1 MRASRLVSILL
12 LLQTRGRMSGQ
23 ELARELD
30 VSVRTIYRDVE
41 SLSTS
46 GVPIYADRGP
56 TGGFQLL
63 DGYRT
68 RLTGLTPQE
77 AESLFLAGIP
87 GPAADLGLGQVLSA
101 AQLKLKAALPADL
114 RERAGRIGE
123 RFHLDAP
130 GWWQDEERPPF
141 LAIVA
146 DAVWNERMIEIR
158 YQRWGGEVTRKL
170 APLGIVLKGGAW
182 YLVASAEGQI
192 RTYRT
197 IRIMTLEPLD
207 ETFERPPDFDLAS
220 YWQEW
225 GNEFQQRLY
234 QQEAVVRFSP
244 AGIEIVSYLMEPYL
258 QRVVLGHVVSSDPD
272 GWYTV
277 LLPVQSN
284 RHALRVL
291 LPFGAEIEVL
301 SPPELRE
308 MMREN
313 AEALARRHQPVSAGT
328 TETEP

>member
-1 MRASRLVSILL
+1 M
-12 LLQTRGRMSGQ
+12 
-23 ELARELD
+23 LA
-30 VSVRTIYRDVE
+30 
-41 SLSTS
+41 
-46 GVPIYADRGP
+46 
-56 TGGFQLL
+56 
-63 DGYRT
+63 
-68 RLTGLTPQE
+68 
-77 AESLFLAGIP
+77 
-87 GPAADLGLGQVLSA
+87 A
-101 AQLKLKAALPADL
+101 AQLKLKAALPEEL

-197 IRIMTLEPLD
+197 IRILTLESLN

-225 GNEFQQRLY
+225 GDGFQQRLY
-234 QQEAVVRFSP
+234 QQEALVRFSP

-258 QRVVLGHVVSSDPD
+258 ERVVLGRVVSSDPD
-272 GWYTV
+272 GWFTV
-277 LLPVQSN
+277 VLPVQSN

-301 SPPELRE
+301 SPLELRE
-308 MMREN
+308 MIREN
-313 AEALARRHQPVSAGT
+313 AEALLSHHQRISAEST
-328 TETEP
+328 P

>member
-23 ELARELD
+23 ELARELE

-68 RLTGLTPQE
+68 RLTGMTPQE

-87 GPAADLGLGQVLSA
+87 GPAADLGLGQLLAA
-101 AQLKLKAALPADL
+101 AQLKLKAALPEEL

-141 LAIVA
+141 LTIVA

-197 IRIMTLEPLD
+197 IRILTLESLN

-225 GNEFQQRLY
+225 GDGFQQRLY

-258 QRVVLGHVVSSDPD
+258 ERVVLGRVVPSDPD
-272 GWYTV
+272 GWFTV
-277 LLPVQSN
+277 VLPVQSN
-284 RHALRVL
+284 RHALRAL

-308 MMREN
+308 MIREN
-313 AEALARRHQPVSAGT
+313 AEALLSHHQRISAEST
-328 TETEP
+328 P